1 MGAIYMFSESLA
13 YRVFLWSLTSFFLF
27 KNVATVAKLF
37 SLSSTKNFLKA
48 FLFDFF
54 FPSPEWNL

>member
-13 YRVFLWSLTSFFLF
+13 YRVYLWSLHHFFLF

-37 SLSSTKNFLKA
+37 SLSSTKHILKA
-48 FLFDFF
+48 FFI
-54 FPSPEWNL
+54 